1 MITYLFLFSV
11 PKLNLV
17 LAKRL
22 KGTAKKSIETALN
35 RQRQLKDQVRVAGGA
50 GRRIPRL
57 ERPARRPAVDAQT
70 LADDS
75 EQLRLS
81 HYYE

>member
-35 RQRQLKDQVRVAGGA
+35 RQQIKYESLEELGGGFLVWSVQPADQPSMHKLLQMTESSYG
-50 GRRIPRL
+50 
-57 ERPARRPAVDAQT
+57 
-70 LADDS
+70 
-75 EQLRLS
+75 
-81 HYYE
+81 